1 MGGGSA
7 SDGASTVCNATNI
20 EHIHTIAG
28 HHRVCSGRSE
38 LASARAAMADVIDL
52 CDDAP
57 PPPAAPAAA
66 AAAAK
71 RSPATPALDIVDL
84 ADGPVVPGGG
94 GASGA
99 AAAKLPG
106 GGASGGTV
114 DLSSDSPIFIDL
126 DGCIDLTDDDD
137 GSDAK
142 LSEALGDSFNQVYAG
157 GDVVLVG
164 EAKSERSRDV
174 CAQLRKDVHS
184 FLERAAGQ
192 LEVESLEP
200 NPASMPGQ
208 PLYER
213 FKAAHDQVLDKAI
226 KLVFHGTPEKNVEAI
241 QRDGLDPKR
250 RKGQVYGKGEYF
262 GTDAQTSLGYTQ
274 GGKCMLIFAVLT
286 DSSGVT
292 HHQENGQ
299 VMQTTAGAPV
309 QNGTGPG
316 MIVVNKVDHQLPIFV
331 LRFKVKRSQQSYRPI
346 ARYRAP
352 KRKAVKKKAVK
363 RKAAPPPPKPKVD
376 WSAEETA
383 KLVEATRK
391 AVLERR
397 KKKKEAAKEQE
408 RSLHAAMSG
417 GT

>member
-1 MGGGSA
+1 
-7 SDGASTVCNATNI
+7 
-20 EHIHTIAG
+20 
-28 HHRVCSGRSE
+28 
-38 LASARAAMADVIDL
+38 MADVIDL

-57 PPPAAPAAA
+57 PPAAP

-84 ADGPVVPGGG
+84 ADGPPMG
-94 GASGA
+94 
-99 AAAKLPG
+99 G

-142 LSEALGDSFNQVYAG
+142 LSEALGDSFNQVYA
-157 GDVVLVG
+157 DVVLVG

-192 LEVESLEP
+192 LEVESIEP

-309 QNGTGPG
+309 QHGTGPG

-352 KRKAVKKKAVK
+352 KRKAVKKKAMK

>member
-1 MGGGSA
+1 
-7 SDGASTVCNATNI
+7 
-20 EHIHTIAG
+20 
-28 HHRVCSGRSE
+28 
-38 LASARAAMADVIDL
+38 MADVIDL